1 MRHCHR
7 SDRNVLNLPFEFDFT
22 KKLYSLKCPCDSIF
36 GIPHF
41 YILVKSMT
49 LLLNYPQNSG
59 NRISGTKKIK
69 QFSRAVDPLGRHHY
83 QSCKKHQTWRLGL
96 GTFLV
101 QKTVKHQNNRSRSAW
116 PVDQHE
122 KKQSMLQNW
131 QLPDNTLFPLCQW
144 KTRFIDKCFCVE
156 HTV

>member
-1 MRHCHR
+1 MKIMNNSGPMYRIDPCETLPQ
-7 SDRNVLNLPFEFDFT
+7 SDRDVLNLPFEFDFT

-83 QSCKKHQTWRLGL
+83 QSCKKTKNVR
-96 GTFLV
+96 
-101 QKTVKHQNNRSRSAW
+101 K
-116 PVDQHE
+116 
-122 KKQSMLQNW
+122 
-131 QLPDNTLFPLCQW
+131 PDLWESKMSPIIPYVRHKNIYQ
-144 KTRFIDKCFCVE
+144 
-156 HTV
+156 